1 MPAARSLAALAMAA
15 LRPAWARSVAYLT
28 AMSGMTMSPV
38 VDGQNLGFRLSFR
51 NVIYDDI
58 SDNDA
63 K

>member
-1 MPAARSLAALAMAA
+1 MAA